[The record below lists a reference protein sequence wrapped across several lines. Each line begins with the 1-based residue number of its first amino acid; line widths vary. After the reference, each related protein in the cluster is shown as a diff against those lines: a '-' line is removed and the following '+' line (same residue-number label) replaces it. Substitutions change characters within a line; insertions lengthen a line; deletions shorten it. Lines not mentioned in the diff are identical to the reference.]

1 MFIKLQPF
9 LAMLLSLAMLT
20 LTLPAKAKED
30 KCALLNEASC
40 LASPSCTLNY
50 ISNNKY
56 SCDLA
61 KNSCEQDFTQWTL
74 FAKKGTIQNDPTLTN
89 YEQIN
94 YEQVKSC
101 EIKKNCKYKN
111 VNGYCEPGYTC
122 TVTGGT
128 PAMCEKMLDKNL
140 FINKVLKKN
149 KLKKKDLK
157 KKD

>member
-1 MFIKLQPF
+1 MINKLQLF
-9 LAMLLSLAMLT
+9 LAMLLSLAILTFT
-20 LTLPAKAKED
+20 LTVMAKES
-30 KCALLNEASC
+30 KCALLTEANC
-40 LASPSCTLNY
+40 LTSPSCTLNY

-74 FAKKGTIQNDPTLTN
+74 FAKKSTIQNDPTLTN
-89 YEQIN
+89 YEKIN

-122 TVTGGT
+122 TVTGGM
-128 PAMCEKMLDKNL
+128 PAMCEMMLNKSL
-140 FINKVLKKN
+140 FNKKPLKKEAFKKN
-149 KLKKKDLK
+149 ELKKME
-157 KKD
+157 